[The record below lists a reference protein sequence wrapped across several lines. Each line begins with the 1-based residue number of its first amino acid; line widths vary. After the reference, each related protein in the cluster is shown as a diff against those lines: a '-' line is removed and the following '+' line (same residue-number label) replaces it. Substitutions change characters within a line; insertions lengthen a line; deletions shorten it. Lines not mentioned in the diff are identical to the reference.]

1 MPSDASWAD
10 WAKFQGKELF
20 GDETSYV
27 KRMNERGF
35 LESVA
40 VGLLDPTFAVS
51 KVKNLTG
58 ARMGISD
65 ELLNA
70 SKHAD
75 WTPIKETP
83 YGVTKIDD
91 LLEYSDAASLQAYE
105 AHLAGE
111 TFVSSAP
118 SIPAFDEWIASRFRT
133 STKVDAQGNPI
144 GGSSAGICIMWA

>member
-1 MPSDASWAD
+1 MAESQLENLKWDFWESESEREEKRLDNIRRGLPSDASWAD

-20 GDETSYV
+20 GDESSYV

-40 VGLLDPTFAVS
+40 VGMLDPTFAVS

-75 WTPIKETP
+75 WTPIRETP

-105 AHLAGE
+105 AHLAG
-111 TFVSSAP
+111 TYLIFHFFP
-118 SIPAFDEWIASRFRT
+118 NMR
-133 STKVDAQGNPI
+133 NH
-144 GGSSAGICIMWA
+144 

>member
-1 MPSDASWAD
+1 MAESQLENLTDWDFWESESEREEKRLENIRRGLPSDASWAD

-20 GDETSYV
+20 GDESSYV

-40 VGLLDPTFAVS
+40 VGLLDPSFAVS

-75 WTPIKETP
+75 WTPIREAP
-83 YGVTKIDD
+83 YGAAKIDD
-91 LLEYSDAASLQAYE
+91 LLEYSDSASLQAYE
-105 AHLAGE
+105 AHLAGKN
-111 TFVSSAP
+111 VCNKCA
-118 SIPAFDEWIASRFRT
+118 
-133 STKVDAQGNPI
+133 
-144 GGSSAGICIMWA
+144 AGTGI